1 MSAMSP
7 LDTASVR
14 AELPFGLVSRIGA
27 LDCVA
32 EIDSTNAEL
41 LRRGASQPDIAVLV
55 ADAQSAGRGRRG
67 RVWQSPPG
75 ANLYLSLYW
84 RHRRDPSTLGGLSL
98 VVGLACAEALREL
111 GYADVGLKWPND
123 LLARG
128 RKLGGVLVELA
139 PGAAVIGL
147 GLNVRMPEAGAA
159 QIDQPWIDLAALGAV
174 LPRAALVAALLRH
187 LVPALDAFAGAGL
200 APFHARWQALDV
212 FAGARVQALAGEERL
227 EGVALGLATD
237 GGLRL
242 QVGEGERV
250 LHSAE
255 VSLRSI

>member
-1 MSAMSP
+1 MSAMPP
-7 LDTASVR
+7 LDTASIR
-14 AELPFGLVSRIGA
+14 AELPGDLMSRIGA

-32 EIDSTNAEL
+32 TIDSTNAEL

-84 RHRRDPSTLGGLSL
+84 RHRRDPLALGGLSL

-111 GYADVGLKWPND
+111 GYDDVGLKWPND

-128 RKLGGVLVELA
+128 CKLGGVLIELA
-139 PGAAVIGL
+139 PAAAVIGL
-147 GLNVRMPEAGAA
+147 GLNVQMPKASAA

-174 LPRAALVAALLRH
+174 PPREALAAALLRR
-187 LVPALDAFAGAGL
+187 LLPALDEFATAGL
-200 APFHARWQALDV
+200 ATFHARWHALDV
-212 FAGARVQALAGEERL
+212 FAGARVHALAGEERF
-227 EGVALGLATD
+227 EGVALGLAND

-242 QVGEGERV
+242 RVGESERI

-255 VSLRSI
+255 VSLRPT